1 MLEERGRVCLLVFS
15 NKFSTLSPRPAFV
28 ELVKVTEKMTFP
40 VPGNEKDEGA
50 VRTGS
55 RVGWGGGRDPSA
67 AGPPLVPFSGDA
79 LRMATMVLSGY
90 MLTVMINK

>member
-15 NKFSTLSPRPAFV
+15 NKFSTLSPGPAFV
-28 ELVKVTEKMTFP
+28 ELVKVTEKMTSP

-55 RVGWGGGRDPSA
+55 GVEWGEGRGPSA
-67 AGPPLVPFSGDA
+67 AGVCPWCPSLE
-79 LRMATMVLSGY
+79 
-90 MLTVMINK
+90 ML